1 MMRYHGNRKNL
12 VFSAH
17 RRLGRG
23 GTTKK
28 YPLLKL
34 AWWYPRPQV
43 IVVMLGRNMEV
54 RLCYLDCVSFSVC
67 NNLWVRPCMLHS
79 PLLSLAAAW
88 RHTYYGHT
96 LFCLLLFGALYFFSW
111 VMCIEATFQ
120 LSGWVQVTH
129 LSSFLPT
136 LVFFYLFF
144 VFFFLSLLYF
154 SPVMANRRQGGEGS
168 QWWKILSLNILL
180 SSGTFFFKNHLIT
193 SWGISDLQRQ
203 WHRCRSEHF
212 SSPRGCVVRGFF
224 AALWMELGFLVGDI
238 RAAER

>member
-67 NNLWVRPCMLHS
+67 NNLWVQPCTLHS

-120 LSGWVQVTH
+120 LSEWVQVTH
-129 LSSFLPT
+129 LYSFLPT
-136 LVFFYLFF
+136 LVFFYLCWFLS
-144 VFFFLSLLYF
+144 FFFFFPSFTSPQWWLTEDKVEKAASGERYSLLIFCYLLGLF
-154 SPVMANRRQGGEGS
+154 FLKTISLLHEVLVTCRDSDKDAD
-168 QWWKILSLNILL
+168 LS
-180 SSGTFFFKNHLIT
+180 T
-193 SWGISDLQRQ
+193 S
-203 WHRCRSEHF
+203 
-212 SSPRGCVVRGFF
+212 VV
-224 AALWMELGFLVGDI
+224 LGDVW
-238 RAAER
+238 

>member
-144 VFFFLSLLYF
+144 VFFFFPSFTSPLWWLTEDKVEKAASGERYSLLIFCY
-154 SPVMANRRQGGEGS
+154 
-168 QWWKILSLNILL
+168 LL
-180 SSGTFFFKNHLIT
+180 GLFF
-193 SWGISDLQRQ
+193 
-203 WHRCRSEHF
+203 
-212 SSPRGCVVRGFF
+212 
-224 AALWMELGFLVGDI
+224 
-238 RAAER
+238 